1 MVLVESG
8 SFVVGSSDR
17 ERGEAAL
24 AYGCDPSWLNDEL
37 DRRAVSLPT
46 FWIDRSPVTNA
57 HYLAFVQA
65 TGHRR
70 PWVGGTFASERVDH
84 PVVGVSARDAAA
96 YASWAGKRLP
106 TAEEWEVAARPVRSG
121 QFPWGTDWPGPV
133 PLAGRRGAPHW
144 ASPAT
149 RPVGSEPGGRSA
161 AGVDDL
167 TGQVCEWTS
176 TTRLHHGSTFH
187 LLKGASWLHED
198 PVSFRTAAASWISG
212 TFRTPLLGFRC
223 ALDGSAVPPRVA
235 RAHPDPAG
243 ASAPSRSGRHGGP
256 IRAYYAPR
264 APKHLSARLLDFTR
278 DFLGAEPGKSRG
290 FLLTSPA
297 IGPWAVAL
305 YFAETMVWNGRQL
318 LAGARPNDPP
328 LIPLTSAAPR
338 GTGAHAMEFPEF
350 CVEIRFAPAADYV
363 DLITTVTNQTRTR
376 GAFKASSCFSL
387 TSHSLF
393 YDCEMLRTYQLT
405 GGGVLETL
413 RRMPRTGDCVRWI
426 AASDFS
432 HHGGEPRAGVMAV
445 ISRDG
450 RWTFASARVE
460 HNPADPAE
468 MIGNPW
474 LNCVHTDVP
483 VSVPAGG
490 SRTTTQRLYFVAGG
504 LDVLAGRLERD
515 FGLKV
520 HAAEE
525 AHAG

>member
-1 MVLVESG
+1 MQPRADVRREWQVAPYGPAVRGVLVRDHG
-8 SFVVGSSDR
+8 VG
-17 ERGEAAL
+17 A
-24 AYGCDPSWLNDEL
+24 
-37 DRRAVSLPT
+37 
-46 FWIDRSPVTNA
+46 
-57 HYLAFVQA
+57 
-65 TGHRR
+65 
-70 PWVGGTFASERVDH
+70 
-84 PVVGVSARDAAA
+84 
-96 YASWAGKRLP
+96 
-106 TAEEWEVAARPVRSG
+106 
-121 QFPWGTDWPGPV
+121 
-133 PLAGRRGAPHW
+133 RGAAP
-144 ASPAT
+144 
-149 RPVGSEPGGRSA
+149 PG
-161 AGVDDL
+161 
-167 TGQVCEWTS
+167 
-176 TTRLHHGSTFH
+176 
-187 LLKGASWLHED
+187 LLEE
-198 PVSFRTAAASWISG
+198 
-212 TFRTPLLGFRC
+212 
-223 ALDGSAVPPRVA
+223 
-235 RAHPDPAG
+235 
-243 ASAPSRSGRHGGP
+243 
-256 IRAYYAPR
+256 
-264 APKHLSARLLDFTR
+264 RLLDFTR

-328 LIPLTSAAPR
+328 LIPLTRAAPR

-350 CVEIRFAPAADYV
+350 CVEIGFAPAADYV

-387 TSHSLF
+387 TSHPLF
-393 YDCEMLRTYQLT
+393 YDGEMLRTYQLT

-468 MIGNPW
+468 VIGNRW

-490 SRTTTQRLYFVAGG
+490 SRATTQRLYFVAGG